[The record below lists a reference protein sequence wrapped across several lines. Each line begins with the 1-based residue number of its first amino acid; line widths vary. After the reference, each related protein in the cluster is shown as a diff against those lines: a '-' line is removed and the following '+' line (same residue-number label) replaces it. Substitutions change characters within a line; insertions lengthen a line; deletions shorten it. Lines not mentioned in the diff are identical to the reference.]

1 MKEKLVQNIANILEV
16 TVDEIES
23 SKNFLDFEKF
33 DSLAVIQI
41 AAFLDN
47 EYDCVIEPEHFELLD
62 SIDSII
68 KLIG

>member
-47 EYDCVIEPEHFELLD
+47 EYDSVIEPEDFELLD

>member
-47 EYDCVIEPEHFELLD
+47 EYDCVIEPEDFELLD